1 MEGNLESIFLC
12 ISKLISTSQQI
23 TCEQEGKMHRGTT
36 TACSIQWGT
45 AAVAGA
51 YLVICRHRILQIAA
65 GICRGGIALPHLCRE
80 DRRGGVTPNLFYVVF
95 RPFCF
100 CLVISL
106 LILLLSL
113 KKHLDTPGNS

>member
-1 MEGNLESIFLC
+1 MVEGTLETIFLC
-12 ISKLISTSQQI
+12 ISKLISIPQLI
-23 TCEQEGKMHRGTT
+23 TCRQEGKMHRGTT

-51 YLVICRHRILQIAA
+51 YLVICRHPILHMAA
-65 GICRGGIALPHLCRE
+65 GICRGGNNALPHLCRE

-106 LILLLSL
+106 LILLLSM
-113 KKHLDTPGNS
+113 KKSEKTP